1 MLTTISCLQAAWSG
15 QTIQYISD
23 HVASSLKQRP
33 NIVLVHAGT
42 NDMNP
47 SLNIAKE
54 GNDPQGAADRLGKLL
69 DKIIEA
75 CPDATILVGM
85 IINTCDP
92 TQSPRT
98 KEYQALIPGVVK
110 KRNDD
115 GHHILA
121 ADFTSYETDHL
132 QDCIHPT
139 NDGYKLFGSYWY
151 DFITQIPKDW
161 IKKPVGDDPDNDGDG
176 SNGGLDGNIPEPD
189 WGTDPVTPTTP
200 QKVGDAYLN
209 ARPVETYTC
218 NANPTWHAAGQIA
231 LGNIG
236 WNGDWKYKKHWVEA
250 GKVADGLKLDP
261 RYVR

>member
-1 MLTTISCLQAAWSG
+1 M
-15 QTIQYISD
+15 
-23 HVASSLKQRP
+23 KQRP

-54 GNDPQGAADRLGKLL
+54 GNDPAGAADRLGKLL
-69 DKIIEA
+69 DKIIKA

-92 TQSPRT
+92 NQSPRT

-110 KRNDD
+110 KRKDA

-161 IKKPVGDDPDNDGDG
+161 IKKPVGDDPKDDGDG
-176 SNGGLDGNIPEPD
+176 ANGGLDGNIPPPD
-189 WGTDPVTPTTP
+189 WGNDPVTPTTP
-200 QKVGDAYLN
+200 EKVGDAYIN

-218 NANPTWHAAGQIA
+218 NAKPQWHATGQIA
-231 LGNIG
+231 LGNVG
-236 WNGDWKYKKHWVEA
+236 RNGDWKFKKHWVEA
-250 GKVADGLKLDP
+250 GKVADGLGRDP
-261 RYVR
+261 RYVRYV